1 MKIFFIFSELSEVC
15 EAVEPSKQR
24 DIYTVIFE
32 VISQITS
39 NFSTAVQ
46 QTEEM
51 ILIFLWSKS
60 LLFHN
65 NYFIFLNHI
74 MKMYENQLFFAL
86 FSCIN

>member
-1 MKIFFIFSELSEVC
+1 MKIFFIFSEVC

-32 VISQITS
+32 VISQIRS
-39 NFSTAVQ
+39 NCSTTVQ
-46 QTEEM
+46 QKEEM
-51 ILIFLWSKS
+51 ILIFLLLKS

-74 MKMYENQLFFAL
+74 MKMYENQLFFVL